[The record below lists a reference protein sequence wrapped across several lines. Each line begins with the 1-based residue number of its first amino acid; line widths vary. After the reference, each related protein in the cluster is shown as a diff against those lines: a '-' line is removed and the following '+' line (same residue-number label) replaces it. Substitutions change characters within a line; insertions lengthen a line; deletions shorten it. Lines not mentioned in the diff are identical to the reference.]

1 MRRLVGL
8 IAAAAMLSGGANA
21 ANLVVN
27 GDFEA
32 GNVNF
37 GSQYAYVPGGN
48 STEGQYTVRTNPY
61 PWNGAFFSGGDHTS
75 GSGQMMVINGSP
87 NVGDI
92 VWQSTTI
99 NLAQNTNYFFEAF
112 VMNVCCSGGQVINP
126 PILTFSISFDG
137 GAKVD
142 LNTAFTPN
150 VTGVWNGISNS
161 FNSGSALTAQLFL
174 INANTV
180 RAGNDFAIDDINLDT
195 KSIVIG
201 VPEPASWALMIVG
214 FGLVGGTMR
223 SRRTKVSY
231 YAA

>member
-1 MRRLVGL
+1 VGL
-8 IAAAAMLSGGANA
+8 IAAAALSTGANA

-27 GDFEA
+27 GDFEG
-32 GNVNF
+32 GNASF
-37 GSQYAYVPGGN
+37 SSQYVYSPGGN
-48 STEGQYTVRTNPY
+48 GDEGQYTVRSNPY

-87 NVGDI
+87 NAGDI
-92 VWQSTTI
+92 VWQSLTI
-99 NLAQNTNYFFEAF
+99 NLAQNTNYFFEAY

-126 PILTFSISFDG
+126 PILTFSIAFDG
-137 GAKVD
+137 GPKVD

-174 INANTV
+174 INANTI
-180 RAGNDFAIDDINLDT
+180 RQGNDFAIDDINLDT

-201 VPEPASWALMIVG
+201 VPEPESWVLMIAG
-214 FGLVGGTMR
+214 FGLVGGAMR
-223 SRRTKVSY
+223 SRRMKVSY
-231 YAA
+231 RTA

>member
-1 MRRLVGL
+1 MRLLVGL
-8 IAAAAMLSGGANA
+8 IAAAALLSGGANA

-32 GNVNF
+32 GNSGF
-37 GSQYAYVPGGN
+37 TSQYIYAPAGN
-48 STEGQYTVRTNPY
+48 STEGEYTIRSNPF
-61 PWNGAFFSGGDHTS
+61 PWNGNFISAADHTT

-87 NVGDI
+87 NAGDI
-92 VWQSTTI
+92 VWQSSVI
-99 NLAQNTNYFFEAF
+99 NLAQNTSYFFEAF
-112 VMNVCCSGGQVINP
+112 VMNVCCNSGQVINP
-126 PILTFSISFDG
+126 PVLTFSVSFDG

-150 VTGVWNGISNS
+150 VNGVWAGLSNS

-174 INANTV
+174 INANTI

-201 VPEPASWALMIVG
+201 VPEPESWALMIAG
-214 FGLVGGTMR
+214 FGLVGGAMR
-223 SRRTKVSY
+223 SRRMKVSY
-231 YAA
+231 RAA